1 MSIRPTPAVLRLP
14 PDVTA
19 RLKSELPSLAG
30 EVLTAIGSEV
40 PAYARPL
47 EGAFGRGLRRG
58 VQEAL
63 QRFLELAAGSDP
75 AADPGRAAQSREL
88 YVELGQGEARVG
100 RPLDALLAAYRVG
113 ARVTWSRLAELG
125 LREGLPPDLL
135 VRLAAAVFAYIDEIS
150 SASAAGHAAEQ
161 SQLVSERERRRA
173 ALARVLLVEAAA
185 GTVDEAVTV
194 AGWTPSVTLTPAL
207 LTDPDA
213 RRLAARWDERS
224 LLLPGES
231 AGAGRALVLLPDVD
245 GPGHA
250 ERLCATL
257 AAAGPSVLGPV
268 RPWREVRTAA
278 ALVLRAAALQ
288 AAGVQAAGVQGAGV
302 QAAGV
307 QGAGVQGVGP
317 QGAGLLPEGRPLRVE
332 EHLAALVVHADP
344 LALAELTAV
353 RLAPLAT
360 LTELARERMV
370 LTLRS
375 WLSHHGDRQ
384 RVAAEL
390 GIHPQTVRYRVGLL
404 RELFG
409 AQLEDPCRRLE
420 LALVTG
426 AGLRLG

>member
-1 MSIRPTPAVLRLP
+1 VSARPTPAVLRLP

-19 RLKSELPSLAG
+19 RLRSGLPSLAG
-30 EVLTAIGSEV
+30 EVLAAIGSEV

-88 YVELGQGEARVG
+88 YVELGRGEARVG
-100 RPLDALLAAYRVG
+100 RPLDALLSAYRVG

-161 SQLVSERERRRA
+161 SQLVSERERRRE

-224 LLLPGES
+224 LLLPGEG

-250 ERLCATL
+250 ERLSAAL

-288 AAGVQAAGVQGAGV
+288 AAGMQGAGVQGAGV
-302 QAAGV
+302 QEAGV
-307 QGAGVQGVGP
+307 
-317 QGAGLLPEGRPLRVE
+317 QGAGLLPEGRPLRVQ

-390 GIHPQTVRYRVGLL
+390 GIHPQTVRYRVGQL

>member
-1 MSIRPTPAVLRLP
+1 MSRPQSPASLRLP
-14 PDVTA
+14 PEVTA
-19 RLKSELPSLAG
+19 RLQSELPDLAG
-30 EVLTAIGSEV
+30 DVLTAIGTEV

-47 EGAFGRGLRRG
+47 EGAFGRGIRRG

-63 QRFLELAAGSDP
+63 QRFLELAGGSDQ
-75 AADPGRAAQSREL
+75 ADEPGRAAASREL
-88 YVELGQGEARVG
+88 YVELGRGEARVG

-125 LREGLPPDLL
+125 LREGLPPQLL
-135 VRLAAAVFAYIDEIS
+135 VRLAAAVFDYIDEIS

-161 SQLVSERERRRA
+161 SQLISERERRRE
-173 ALARVLLVEAAA
+173 ALARVLLVEATPGA
-185 GTVDEAVTV
+185 VDEAVAV
-194 AGWTPSVTLTPAL
+194 AGWAPSATLTPVL
-207 LTDPDA
+207 LADPDA

-250 ERLCATL
+250 ERLAAAL
-257 AAAGPSVLGPV
+257 AATGPSVLGPV

-288 AAGVQAAGVQGAGV
+288 
-302 QAAGV
+302 
-307 QGAGVQGVGP
+307 
-317 QGAGLLPEGRPLRVE
+317 GAGLLGSALLIGSRPLRVE
-332 EHLAALVVHADP
+332 DHLAALVVHADP
-344 LALAELTAV
+344 LALAELSAL
-353 RLAPLAT
+353 RLAPLEP
-360 LTELARERMV
+360 LTELARQRMT

-375 WLSHHGDRQ
+375 WLAHHGDRQ

-390 GIHPQTVRYRVGLL
+390 GIHPQTVRYRVALL

-409 AQLEDPCRRLE
+409 AQLEDPSRRLE

>member
-1 MSIRPTPAVLRLP
+1 MSARPTPAVLRLP
-14 PDVTA
+14 RDVTT
-19 RLKSELPSLAG
+19 RLRAELPSLAG
-30 EVLTAIGSEV
+30 EVLTAIGAEV

-75 AADPGRAAQSREL
+75 ALDPGRAAQSREL
-88 YVELGQGEARVG
+88 YVELGRGEARVG

-125 LREGLPPDLL
+125 LREGLPPNLL

-161 SQLVSERERRRA
+161 SQLVSERERRRE

-224 LLLPGES
+224 LLLPGEG
-231 AGAGRALVLLPDVD
+231 AGTGRALVLLPDVD
-245 GPGHA
+245 GPGRG
-250 ERLCATL
+250 ERLSAAL
-257 AAAGPSVLGPV
+257 AATGPSVLGPV

-278 ALVLRAAALQ
+278 ALVLRAAGL
-288 AAGVQAAGVQGAGV
+288 QGAGL
-302 QAAGV
+302 QDAGL
-307 QGAGVQGVGP
+307 QGAGL
-317 QGAGLLPEGRPLRVE
+317 QGAGLLPEARPLRVQ

-344 LALAELTAV
+344 LALAELSAV
-353 RLAPLAT
+353 HMAPLET
-360 LTELARERMV
+360 LTELARERMIV
-370 LTLRS
+370 TLRS

-409 AQLEDPCRRLE
+409 EQLEDPYRRLE